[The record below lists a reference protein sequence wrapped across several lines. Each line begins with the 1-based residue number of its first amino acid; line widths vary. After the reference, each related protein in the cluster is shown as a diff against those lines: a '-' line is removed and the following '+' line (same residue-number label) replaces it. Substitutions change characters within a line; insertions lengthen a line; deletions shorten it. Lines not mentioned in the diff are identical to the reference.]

1 MKNLQGFLSKA
12 SLALLLFVAGCKGGY
27 NGQLLGELDRPKWNP
42 ITPYGMVFIPSG
54 VLHIGPSD
62 QDVNATS
69 QARSKQVSIVGF
81 YMDDT
86 EITNNEYRQ
95 FINFVRDSVAHSLL
109 EHTSENGEGK
119 TQLDWDKKIEWSGKE
134 KNEQL
139 EEIYLAENE
148 RVWGRKELDLR
159 KMKYDYE
166 WFDYKAASMTKNRGK
181 ARTSFI
187 HKESCDV
194 YPDTLVWVRDFSYS
208 YNEPMTRNYF
218 HHPAFDDYPV
228 VGVTWHQANYLTL
241 ENEALGRLQNS

>member
-1 MKNLQGFLSKA
+1 MKKAKALLSTAAIA
-12 SLALLLFVAGCKGGY
+12 SLLIIAGCSGGY

-42 ITPYGMVFIPSG
+42 ITPYGMVLFHREYCIS
-54 VLHIGPSD
+54 VL
-62 QDVNATS
+62 ATRMLMLL
-69 QARSKQVSIVGF
+69 QARAKQVSIVGF

-95 FINFVRDSVAHSLL
+95 FINYVRDSVAHKML
-109 EHTSENGEGK
+109 EHVQTSEEGK
-119 TQLDWDKKIEWSGKE
+119 TIDWNKKIEWSGKE

-159 KMKYDYE
+159 KLKYDYE
-166 WFDYKAASMTKNRGK
+166 WFDYKAASLTKTEVK
-181 ARTSFI
+181 SRTSFI
-187 HKESCDV
+187 RKESCDV

-218 HHPAFDDYPV
+218 HHPCI
-228 VGVTWHQANYLTL
+228 
-241 ENEALGRLQNS
+241 